1 MMEVRGRERCEKSK
15 LSPADRQ
22 LGGEI
27 HGGRDGGE
35 ETGRHITTAERQ
47 LGGGGEKRGGRQ
59 RERENEKKI
68 EIEGE

>member
-1 MMEVRGRERCEKSK
+1 MRGT

-35 ETGRHITTAERQ
+35 ETGRHITPAERQ
-47 LGGGGEKRGGRQ
+47 LGGGGGETRRETE
-59 RERENEKKI
+59 RERMKKK
-68 EIEGE
+68 